1 MTDNKYISPDFDE
14 WWIFVENVDIRW
26 TVWRLQGEKGIQG
39 RAGPIGPV
47 GIGEPG
53 LPVSMK
59 MVL

>member
-14 WWIFVENVDIRW
+14 WLENVDIRW